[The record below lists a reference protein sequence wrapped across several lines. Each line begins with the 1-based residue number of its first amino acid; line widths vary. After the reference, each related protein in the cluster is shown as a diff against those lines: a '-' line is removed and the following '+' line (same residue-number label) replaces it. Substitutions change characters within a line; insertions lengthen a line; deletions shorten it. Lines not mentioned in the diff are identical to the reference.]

1 MSIVPNDN
9 DVLLG
14 RGYAINNHPGNL
26 SLRALVDSKRADFMA
41 IKRTDKRPMAQDVVG
56 RVAGRG
62 GRFLRE
68 ARNDYGDGGES
79 NGEVVALDKRRW
91 NEVDHSTA
99 VEKVMHLF
107 REKAKQGSKEDGGPA
122 SKSAGLGEGMAAAGN
137 LVLGDWGS
145 LGNVLSAPLGDQR
158 RGAHNQASVQNAALL
173 RSLALHDGHAGERG
187 ALSSGIPPSAVF
199 SLTAGRTSG
208 AGGGVGNNMLAA
220 LALQQNQRQ
229 GPVGVQQDLQTALL
243 LQQQQQQQQMHH
255 NSVFAT
261 TLPNRGLD
269 AVANSS
275 GAMAVGF

>member
-1 MSIVPNDN
+1 MMSIVPTDN

-91 NEVDHSTA
+91 NEVDHSAA

-107 REKAKQGSKEDGGPA
+107 REKAKQRSKEDGGPA
-122 SKSAGLGEGMAAAGN
+122 SKSAGSGEGMAAAGSTGVGGGD

-145 LGNVLSAPLGDQR
+145 LGNVLSAPLGDQW
-158 RGAHNQASVQNAALL
+158 RGAHNQASWEC
-173 RSLALHDGHAGERG
+173 SK
-187 ALSSGIPPSAVF
+187 IC
-199 SLTAGRTSG
+199 
-208 AGGGVGNNMLAA
+208 
-220 LALQQNQRQ
+220 
-229 GPVGVQQDLQTALL
+229 
-243 LQQQQQQQQMHH
+243 
-255 NSVFAT
+255 
-261 TLPNRGLD
+261 
-269 AVANSS
+269 
-275 GAMAVGF
+275 